1 MNQNHLEA
9 SIKRVP
15 RETILLGVIF
25 SITCGIIFEP
35 VCGILVFLGAL
46 LSAIGFI
53 ALNSFINRYLGKKK
67 TMFLRRAILMYSLRL
82 LLICLVFLIIIFF
95 FKGKI
100 IAFVAGFS
108 LIVVSVLVEALRNL
122 AYVKQWK
129 V

>member
-15 RETILLGVIF
+15 RETILLGIIF
-25 SITCGIIFEP
+25 SITCGIIFDP
-35 VCGILVFLGAL
+35 VWGILVFLGAL

-67 TMFLRRAILMYSLRL
+67 TMVLRRAVLMYSLRL

-100 IAFVAGFS
+100 IAFGAGFS